1 MSSKLLFNKIVYCFF
16 VNKTIYFYSEDNGEK
31 AMTTFNFSKNVT
43 QLRRNKK
50 ITQEELAEFIGVTKA
65 SVSKWETGATMP
77 DIVILPQL
85 ASFFDVSV
93 DNLLGY
99 EPQLSRE
106 QIQLYY
112 HRLAERFS
120 KDKFDDVM
128 SESRLLVRKYYSCYS
143 FIEQMAVLWLNHA
156 QLAGDEEK
164 TRQVFDEVILLCNH
178 IIEDSKNINLCNN
191 AVNIKVLVNLQIGR
205 ADKVIEDLEEE
216 EMDVNRLQ
224 DKGLMLT
231 IAYRMTGCM
240 EKAEKS
246 AQIGM
251 YRSMMDLIGFG
262 LQLLSIYHDNEEYS
276 LEIMKRF
283 DSIVRNFELESL
295 NPNTAANYHYQVAV
309 NLCGFIKGEDND
321 LEELVYERLEK
332 YVATVKQLFN
342 DGIRIHGDYFF
353 STLDDWFAGLDLGNE
368 PIRNGKLV
376 LESAIAGLQSPILG
390 CLKDQRRIQGYI
402 QDLKKINLEEDDIN
416 A

>member
-1 MSSKLLFNKIVYCFF
+1 
-16 VNKTIYFYSEDNGEK
+16 
-31 AMTTFNFSKNVT
+31 MTTFHFSKNVA

-85 ASFFDVSV
+85 ASFFGVSV

-128 SESRLLVRKYYSCYS
+128 SESKLLVRKYYSCFS
-143 FIEQMAVLWLNHA
+143 FIEKMAVLWLNHA

-164 TRQVFDEVILLCNH
+164 TRKVFEEVILLCNH
-178 IIEDSKNINLCNN
+178 IIENSKNINLCNN

-205 ADKVIEDLEEE
+205 SDKVIEDLEEE

-224 DKGLMLT
+224 NKGMMLT
-231 IAYRMTGCM
+231 IAYRMTGYT

-251 YRSMMDLIGFG
+251 YRNMMDLVGFG
-262 LQLLSIYHDNEEYS
+262 LQLLSIYQDNEKYS

-283 DSIVRNFELESL
+283 DSIVYNFKLESL

-309 NLCGFIKGEDND
+309 NLCGFIKEEDND
-321 LEELVYERLEK
+321 LEELVYERLVK

-353 STLDDWFAGLDLGNE
+353 STLDDWFSGLDLGNE
-368 PIRNGKLV
+368 PVRNGKLV
-376 LESAIAGLQSPILG
+376 LESAIAGLQSPIFS
-390 CLKDQRRIQGYI
+390 CLKDQGRIQGYI
-402 QDLKKINLEEDDIN
+402 QDLRKINIEEDEIN

>member
-1 MSSKLLFNKIVYCFF
+1 MPKVM
-16 VNKTIYFYSEDNGEK
+16 YFYYEDNGEK
-31 AMTTFNFSKNVT
+31 IMTTFNFSKNLT

-77 DIVILPQL
+77 DVVILPQL

-216 EMDVNRLQ
+216 EMNVNRLQ

-231 IAYRMTGCM
+231 IAYRMTECR

-262 LQLLSIYHDNEEYS
+262 LQLLSIYHDNKEYS
-276 LEIMKRF
+276 LEIIKRF
-283 DSIVRNFELESL
+283 DSIVHNFELESL
-295 NPNTAANYHYQVAV
+295 NPNTATNYHYLVAV

-321 LEELVYERLEK
+321 LEELVYERLVK

-368 PIRNGKLV
+368 PVRNGKLV
-376 LESAIAGLQSPILG
+376 LESAIAGLQSPIFG

-402 QDLKKINLEEDDIN
+402 QDLKKINIEKDDIN